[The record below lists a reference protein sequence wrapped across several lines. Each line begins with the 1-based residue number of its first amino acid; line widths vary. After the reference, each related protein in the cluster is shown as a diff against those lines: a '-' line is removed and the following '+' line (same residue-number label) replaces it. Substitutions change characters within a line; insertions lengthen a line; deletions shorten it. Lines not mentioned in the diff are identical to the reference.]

1 MPNDHDPSVPSLP
14 SDKRNAIDSFLRE
27 IRTSGTVVPGTRGR
41 LLFALDATASR
52 QPTWD
57 SACQLQAT
65 CFGRRR
71 RSAGAGRAATATR
84 PDAAPQSSGPSQLSH
99 SARGGTVLA

>member
-1 MPNDHDPSVPSLP
+1 MPNDHDLSIPSLP
-14 SDKRNAIDSFLRE
+14 SDKRNAIDTFLRE

-57 SACQLQAT
+57 SACRLQADM
-65 CFGRRR
+65 FLVVDFI
-71 RSAGAGRAATATR
+71 GASDERAHR
-84 PDAAPQSSGPSQLSH
+84 
-99 SARGGTVLA
+99 VVVE